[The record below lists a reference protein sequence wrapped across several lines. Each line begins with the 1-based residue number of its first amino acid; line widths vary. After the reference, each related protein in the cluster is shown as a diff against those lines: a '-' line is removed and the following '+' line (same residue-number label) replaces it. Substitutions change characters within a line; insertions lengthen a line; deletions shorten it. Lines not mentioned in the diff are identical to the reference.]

1 MYLSSS
7 TGLSLRV
14 LLLRLKHT
22 TVNTATI
29 TSTMRTIDIGSTVV
43 NTVGT
48 GLEAGPGQE
57 KDNYL
62 DVLNK

>member
-29 TSTMRTIDIGSTVV
+29 TSTMRTADIGSTVA
-43 NTVGT
+43 NTVGST
-48 GLEAGPGQE
+48 AGGAVVEP
-57 KDNYL
+57 L
-62 DVLNK
+62 DEGSGARR